1 MMAWR
6 TCLLLFV
13 MLALCWNK
21 FCLSADGYRAA
32 EERCQKQ
39 EEEKGRIHCSRS
51 RSRTVQEIL
60 SKYLLPFVETQKY
73 NLSSNSCRLHP
84 NNDIFHEQEEKIE
97 HLRPMQWQCGYCHK
111 VFRTQTYLDSH
122 FDNRHSS
129 MLGTSANRCLADF
142 CGALHCDYIDGLSNS
157 KWKKTTCKPA
167 VVDRNHHLCE
177 VLANNC
183 FPKEQS
189 AAAQWLNDFFKR
201 QFCDAHTCDKQLQPF
216 PHGSGKRENSSLY
229 FAICILTPFILAI
242 VYFVVYLQYRDL
254 SMTRISLRRLSQHT
268 HIKMRKAK
276 LT

>member
-21 FCLSADGYRAA
+21 FSVSADGYRAA
-32 EERCQKQ
+32 EERQRKQ
-39 EEEKGRIHCSRS
+39 EEEKGRVHCSRS

-60 SKYLLPFVETQKY
+60 SKYLLPFVEIQKY

-142 CGALHCDYIDGLSNS
+142 CGALHCDYVDGLSNS

-167 VVDRNHHLCE
+167 VVDRNRHLCE

-216 PHGSGKRENSSLY
+216 PHGSVKREDSSLY
-229 FAICILTPFILAI
+229 FAICILTLFILAI
-242 VYFVVYLQYRDL
+242 VYFVVCLQNRDL